1 MCDIYKVSKHK
12 TTAESIFK
20 MLSVSVRIGL
30 METASQNTDIVSLR
44 EGLICR
50 ITDDAIR
57 HGVVIVA
64 LRGAD
69 DADDGL
75 TYSDMLLAIE
85 DDLLS
90 FRMNAHGRI
99 AWLAYEQGLHGAV
112 SAETVSKLEEKFG
125 GVANF
130 YTDPK
135 DVRLY
140 KREGRQFVAA

>member
-1 MCDIYKVSKHK
+1 
-12 TTAESIFK
+12 

-69 DADDGL
+69 DEEMGL
-75 TYSDMLLAIE
+75 SDSDMLLGVE
-85 DDLLS
+85 DDLRG
-90 FRMNAHGRI
+90 FKMNAYGRI
-99 AWLAYEQGLHGAV
+99 AWLAYEQGLYGAI

-140 KREGRQFVAA
+140 RREGKQFVAA